1 MLSGVSRLGSMCR
14 KAAALSAVAALVLA
28 CGSCTAQSREQRAEY
43 CAIMPDT
50 VGLYVN
56 NPVTQM
62 GVPIGKVLA
71 IRPERLNVRVDFAL
85 DEPRRLPDDVKAVIR
100 SDSIL
105 ADRSLELVGNY
116 DAGPQLSAAQCVP
129 LDRSFT
135 PKSLSQII
143 GASTEFINAINPQGS
158 TNAGDVVSGIDQ
170 ALRGKGGDINKLLTT
185 ASALLDSP
193 DQAIGDIG
201 SIVKNLAELTSTV
214 RAIDPT
220 LRKALEELEQVGPEI
235 TATTLGADKMFHG
248 LIPIHT
254 AVADLETQL
263 GEETQQTLDTVSVV
277 VRKLAPRAP
286 FYASLLNVTPRLI
299 NGLANFVQTRGNS
312 GAAAFTIRYRPP
324 LYRVRT
330 PDGWA
335 QCGIMNAAMPGSCA
349 NVAGMPYAVDVALLQ
364 YVLTQA
370 ANR

>member
-1 MLSGVSRLGSMCR
+1 MGTSTLWRAARATASALG
-14 KAAALSAVAALVLA
+14 ALALVLL
-28 CGSCTAQSREQRAEY
+28 CGSCAPIGTQARSAEY

-50 VGLYVN
+50 VGLYIN

-62 GVPIGKVLA
+62 GMRIGKVTA
-71 IRPERLNVRVDFAL
+71 ITPENLSVRVTFVV
-85 DEPRRLPDDVKAVIR
+85 DEQRLLSKDVKAVIR
-100 SDSIL
+100 STSLL

-116 DAGPQLSAAQCVP
+116 EGGTPLPEAGCIP
-129 LDRSFT
+129 LGRSFT
-135 PKSLSQII
+135 PKSLSQVI
-143 GASTEFINAINPQGS
+143 GASTEFTNAINPDGS
-158 TNAGDVVSGIDQ
+158 TNVGDVVDGIDQ
-170 ALRGKGGDINKLLTT
+170 ALRGQGADINSALTK

-201 SIVKNLAELTSTV
+201 AIMKNLSQLTSAI
-214 RAIDPT
+214 RAIEPT
-220 LRKALEELEQVGPEI
+220 VKSTLEELEQVGPEVAS
-235 TATTLGADKMFHG
+235 TVLGADKLFHG
-248 LIPIHT
+248 LIPLIT
-254 AVADLETQL
+254 MVADLETQL
-263 GEETQQTLDTVSVV
+263 GGEVQQTLDSVSVV
-277 VRKLAPRAP
+277 VRKISPRAP
-286 FYASLLNVTPRLI
+286 FYASLLNVAPRLI
-299 NGLANFVQTRGNS
+299 NGIANFAESRGNS

-335 QCGIMNAAMPGSCA
+335 QCGYMNAAMPGSCA

>member
-1 MLSGVSRLGSMCR
+1 MSTSSVYRAYR
-14 KAAALSAVAALVLA
+14 AAAAALVAPTLVLLCAA
-28 CGSCTAQSREQRAEY
+28 CTPTSTQAQRAEY

-62 GVPIGKVLA
+62 GMQIGKVTA
-71 IRPERLNVRVDFAL
+71 ITPETLSVRVDFVV
-85 DEPRRLPDDVKAVIR
+85 DEERLLPNDVKAVIR
-100 SDSIL
+100 SDSLL

-116 DAGPQLSAAQCVP
+116 EGGSQLPAEGCIP
-129 LDRSFT
+129 LGRSFT
-135 PKSLSQII
+135 PKSLSQVI
-143 GASTEFINAINPQGS
+143 GASTEFINAINPDGS
-158 TNAGDVVSGIDQ
+158 RNVGDVVNGIDQ
-170 ALRGKGGDINKLLTT
+170 ALRGQGGDINTALTK

-201 SIVKNLAELTSTV
+201 AIMKNLSELTTTV
-214 RAIDPT
+214 RAIEPT
-220 LRKALEELEQVGPEI
+220 VKSTLQELEQVGPDVAS
-235 TATTLGADKMFHG
+235 TVLGADKLFHG
-248 LIPIHT
+248 LIPLIT
-254 AVADLETQL
+254 MVADLETQL
-263 GEETQQTLDTVSVV
+263 GGELQQTLDSVSVV
-277 VRKLAPRAP
+277 VRKISPRAP
-286 FYASLLNVTPRLI
+286 FYASLLNVAPRLI
-299 NGLANFVQTRGNS
+299 NGAANFVESRGTS

-335 QCGIMNAAMPGSCA
+335 QCGYMNAAMPGSCA